1 MNSSQVLSK
10 CVDGVIDSVIKGI
23 IKHSKKSPSVFGRY
37 LITMNILSRKERKDV
52 MHVYVDFFLLGFI
65 YANQRVPSQEQ
76 FFFFL
81 GGVIYCMYP
90 QLTYNETSYVHT
102 WDKQSIY

>member
-1 MNSSQVLSK
+1 
-10 CVDGVIDSVIKGI
+10 
-23 IKHSKKSPSVFGRY
+23 
-37 LITMNILSRKERKDV
+37 

-76 FFFFL
+76 FFFW
-81 GGVIYCMYP
+81 GVIYCVYP

-102 WDKQSIY
+102 MG

>member
-1 MNSSQVLSK
+1 
-10 CVDGVIDSVIKGI
+10 
-23 IKHSKKSPSVFGRY
+23 
-37 LITMNILSRKERKDV
+37 

-76 FFFFL
+76 FFFFF

-102 WDKQSIY
+102 MG